1 MKIGIVNYQAG
12 NLGSLGSALAELNVK
27 FFVSD
32 KAAELSNSSLILI
45 PGVGSM
51 TSGMQNIR
59 RSNLEE
65 VIINHAKA
73 GKPVLGI
80 CLGMHL
86 LATSGEEGGN
96 TLGLNLIEGEVK
108 RLKPLPTYR
117 VPHMGWDLVDQEGV
131 KSFGYFA
138 HSYFFRM
145 SEIRNQQVRST
156 FQWGTEVYPA
166 EIRSKNIA
174 GIQYHPE
181 KSGKDGLNALSKVI
195 RDLHVASQ

>member
-1 MKIGIVNYQAG
+1 MNIGIVNYQAG
-12 NLGSLGSALAELNVK
+12 NLGSLGSALTELGVT

-32 KAAELSNSSLILI
+32 KASELSNSSLILI

-51 TSGMQNIR
+51 SSGMQNIR
-59 RSNLEE
+59 NSKLDD
-65 VIINHAKA
+65 VIVNHART

-117 VPHMGWDLVDQEGV
+117 VPHMGWDLINQKEVR
-131 KSFGYFA
+131 SFGYFA
-138 HSYFFRM
+138 HSYFLKM
-145 SEIRNQQVRST
+145 SESENQEVVST
-156 FQWGTEVYPA
+156 FQWGSEVHPA

-181 KSGKDGLNALSKVI
+181 KSGKDGLKSLSKVI
-195 RDLHVASQ
+195 QDLHEVSQ

>member
-1 MKIGIVNYQAG
+1 MNIGIVNYQAG
-12 NLGSLGSALAELNVK
+12 NLGSLSTALTELDVK

-32 KAAELSNSSLILI
+32 KASELSNSSLILI

-51 TSGMQNIR
+51 SSGMQNIR
-59 RSNLEE
+59 HSNLDE
-65 VIINHAKA
+65 VIVNHAIA

-108 RLKPLPTYR
+108 RLQPLPTYR
-117 VPHMGWDLVDQEGV
+117 VPHMGWDLVDQQEV

-145 SEIRNQQVRST
+145 SELENQEVIST
-156 FQWGTEVYPA
+156 FQWGAEVYPA

-195 RDLHVASQ
+195 RNLNEVCQ